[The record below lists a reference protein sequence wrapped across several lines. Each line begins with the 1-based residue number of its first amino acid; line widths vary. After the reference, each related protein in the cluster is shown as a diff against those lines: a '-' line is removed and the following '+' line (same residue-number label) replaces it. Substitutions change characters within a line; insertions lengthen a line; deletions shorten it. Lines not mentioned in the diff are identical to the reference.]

1 MITVGIYAFKS
12 RLHPCGNAMDFPMH
26 IEVLAS
32 IEHIYYSL
40 MGIRKCFVCLRS
52 CFFFYFE
59 NYLKKNRIVVLD
71 FLSLDVLMELMFT
84 I

>member
-1 MITVGIYAFKS
+1 
-12 RLHPCGNAMDFPMH
+12 MDFPMH

-32 IEHIYYSL
+32 IEYIYYSL

-52 CFFFYFE
+52 CFFLSLRIIFW
-59 NYLKKNRIVVLD
+59 KNRIVVLD

-84 I
+84 IQGNVQVEIQNKGI

>member
-1 MITVGIYAFKS
+1 
-12 RLHPCGNAMDFPMH
+12 MDFPMH

-32 IEHIYYSL
+32 IEYIYYSL

-52 CFFFYFE
+52 CFFEFWELF
-59 NYLKKNRIVVLD
+59 KKNRIVVLD

-84 I
+84 IQGNVQVEIQNKGI